1 MNAFSKCQLAGEAT
15 TDPLPVRRCGCLPL
29 HCVEK
34 SANQRIFLNVSLD
47 SNFSLTW
54 IHLQVPEG
62 YTVAVSSV
70 PGQPD
75 ALLVKAEEDT
85 SRDGLLASLFPQ
97 EAVSLSRNY
106 DVTYKVQCLVRHARC
121 ASMEADASM
130 EWRGGLTS
138 LSTPP
143 VTATIPTGV
152 GLEPSDHATSPSNDC
167 SLFANSHVARRSTRS
182 I

>member
-1 MNAFSKCQLAGEAT
+1 MPARRRGHHRPAARTSLRLSTPSLRREIGE
-15 TDPLPVRRCGCLPL
+15 
-29 HCVEK
+29 
-34 SANQRIFLNVSLD
+34 SANLSQLLTRFKFL
-47 SNFSLTW
+47 SLTW